1 MTKWNILVVDDEPN
15 ILNVIKE
22 FLSTDT
28 CSVETETDA
37 LRAWEQLNSPGNSFD
52 IIVLDRI
59 IPGDFDGLELLHR
72 IKAAGHLRNIP
83 VIMQTGASS
92 PEQIAEGIEAGVYY
106 YLTKPYTMRTLECIV
121 RAITA
126 DLELRREVAA
136 QADKFS
142 KSLKQFTFGE
152 LRFATLDEVNSVAGI
167 LAAMCPDPDTAS
179 QGLVELL
186 LNAVEHGN
194 LGITYDEK
202 KQLMF
207 KDAWEDE
214 VNLRLASPQYKD
226 RTAKVSFVRNA
237 DSLEFIIA
245 DQGSGFDWTGYLNP
259 DPERS
264 FDPNGRG
271 IAMARLYSF
280 ASLEYQGVGNIVKA
294 TIAL

>member
-1 MTKWNILVVDDEPN
+1 MTKWHILVVDDEPN

-37 LRAWEQLNSPGNSFD
+37 LRAWEQLNSPCSSFD

-72 IKAAGHLRNIP
+72 IKATGHLRNIP

-106 YLTKPYTMRTLECIV
+106 YLTKPYTMKTLECIV
-121 RAITA
+121 RAVTA

-214 VNLRLASPQYKD
+214 VNLRLALPQYKD
-226 RTAKVSFVRNA
+226 RTARVSFVRNA
-237 DSLEFIIA
+237 DSLEFLIT
-245 DQGSGFDWTGYLNP
+245 DQGSGFDWTGYLDP

-280 ASLEYQGVGNIVKA
+280 ASLEYQGTGNSVKA
-294 TIAL
+294 TISL